1 MIWDF
6 QAQDFFYK
14 EAVKRG
20 HGPKSSSRIKYL
32 AINNGTYQY
41 FDKNNLDRR
50 DLAKINQVL
59 VDLSPQTVFY
69 DIIFKRRTNPD
80 ADQVFEESV
89 SELGVVYLPMGFS
102 LVDEPREFKQEKGFA
117 YQRLEKMLKTQP
129 IEKGS
134 SQPYHATQSNMHL
147 QYDGFAKAAFN
158 SGHISSP
165 SDSDGVYRHHPL
177 VIKVNNKLLPS
188 ISLSIFLDYA
198 QVSFDE
204 VEINWGKEIR
214 IPATKESFLDEDVIV
229 PIDERGRVFIPFAHF
244 WEGEFPQGNDF
255 EKITVQSLLKHSEN
269 RNMSGNLAEFF
280 EGNFVFIADFST
292 GISDTGT
299 TQLEK
304 MVPLVAVH
312 ANLVNSFLT
321 NTFYSKWSFNDFARL
336 IIIIGLFFGLAALL
350 KNSKFLYAAGI
361 VVLAGIAGIIW
372 YQNLRFAL
380 VPIVSLIT
388 GSLIIFVGLV
398 TAIQLQAAKE
408 KAFIQKAFSKY
419 LSPVLVKGLLE
430 NPELLRS
437 GGVERVMTVF
447 FADMEGFT
455 PLSEKLDPPELA
467 KAMQEYFTEL
477 TSILLDA
484 GGTINQ
490 YAGDEVM
497 VCFGAPLDM
506 PRHADN
512 AVKAGLAIHRRL
524 KVCGEKWKEKGLPE
538 LKCRIG
544 INTGKML
551 FGNLGSEQV
560 YYYSVMGD
568 NVNLASRLE
577 TANKIYGSYMI
588 ISEFTLE
595 ELTPG
600 QFKTRLL
607 DIVKVKGKSKAVK
620 IYEVYGDQSDQID
633 PADSQYYQAYQKA
646 FETYLTQNF
655 AEARELFG
663 KTLQLRPGDLAS
675 ATMIEHIDS
684 INPEEISPGWDGSI
698 ALTKK

>member
-1 MIWDF
+1 MLKSKRYLKLISITGFLLIVFVIGFFKVSGVLWKRWDF

-59 VDLSPQTVFY
+59 VDLSPQAVFY
-69 DIIFKRRTNPD
+69 DIIFKRRTEAE
-80 ADQVFEESV
+80 ADQIFEQSV
-89 SELGVVYLPMGFS
+89 RELGVVYLPMGFS
-102 LVDEPREFKQEKGFA
+102 LVDEPREFKREKGFA
-117 YQRLEKMLKTQP
+117 YQRLEKMLEIQP

-204 VEINWGKEIR
+204 VEINWGKKIR
-214 IPATKESFLDEDVIV
+214 IPATRESFLDEDVIV
-229 PIDERGRVFIPFAHF
+229 PIDERGRVYIPFAHF

-255 EKITVQSLLKHSEN
+255 EKMTVQSLLKHSEN

-304 MVPLVAVH
+304 MVPLVSVH

-336 IIIIGLFFGLAALL
+336 IIAIGLFFVLTALL

-361 VVLAGIAGIIW
+361 VVLAGIIGLIW

-388 GSLIIFVGLV
+388 GSLIIFVGIV
-398 TAIQLQAAKE
+398 TSIQLLAAKE

-430 NPELLRS
+430 NPELLKVRRS
-437 GGVERVMTVF
+437 
-447 FADMEGFT
+447 
-455 PLSEKLDPPELA
+455 
-467 KAMQEYFTEL
+467 
-477 TSILLDA
+477 
-484 GGTINQ
+484 
-490 YAGDEVM
+490 
-497 VCFGAPLDM
+497 
-506 PRHADN
+506 
-512 AVKAGLAIHRRL
+512 
-524 KVCGEKWKEKGLPE
+524 
-538 LKCRIG
+538 
-544 INTGKML
+544 
-551 FGNLGSEQV
+551 
-560 YYYSVMGD
+560 
-568 NVNLASRLE
+568 
-577 TANKIYGSYMI
+577 
-588 ISEFTLE
+588 
-595 ELTPG
+595 
-600 QFKTRLL
+600 
-607 DIVKVKGKSKAVK
+607 
-620 IYEVYGDQSDQID
+620 
-633 PADSQYYQAYQKA
+633 
-646 FETYLTQNF
+646 
-655 AEARELFG
+655 
-663 KTLQLRPGDLAS
+663 
-675 ATMIEHIDS
+675 
-684 INPEEISPGWDGSI
+684 
-698 ALTKK
+698 